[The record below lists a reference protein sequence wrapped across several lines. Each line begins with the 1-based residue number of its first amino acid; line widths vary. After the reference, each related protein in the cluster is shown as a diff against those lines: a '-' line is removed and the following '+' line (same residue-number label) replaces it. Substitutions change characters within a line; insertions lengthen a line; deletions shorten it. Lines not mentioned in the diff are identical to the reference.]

1 VLDWATA
8 SKFRTGENPA
18 RWRGHLEHLLKA
30 RPKPR
35 HHAAL
40 PFEEM
45 PEFMAELRARDSVQ
59 ARALEFCILT
69 AVRSNEAIGARWE
82 EISQSVWTIPAE
94 RMKAGREHMVPLST
108 RAVALL
114 KELKRDNTG
123 LLFPGTIA
131 EKPINHDAMRVLL
144 KEMDG
149 GKLTVHGFRSS
160 FRDWAGERTNHQ
172 HETIEFALAHHIPD
186 QAEAAYRRYR
196 ALDKRRRLM
205 EEWGRYCTSPSI
217 SGKVVTLHG

>member
-1 VLDWATA
+1 
-8 SKFRTGENPA
+8 
-18 RWRGHLEHLLKA
+18 
-30 RPKPR
+30 
-35 HHAAL
+35 
-40 PFEEM
+40 
-45 PEFMAELRARDSVQ
+45 
-59 ARALEFCILT
+59 
-69 AVRSNEAIGARWE
+69 
-82 EISQSVWTIPAE
+82 
-94 RMKAGREHMVPLST
+94 
-108 RAVALL
+108 
-114 KELKRDNTG
+114 